1 MAKAKVKTGNPF
13 LDADFGSGMDFGKF
27 AEQFKF
33 PGVDSEAL
41 IENQRRNLEAVTKA
55 NQVAFEGA
63 QAVVQSQVEILR
75 RSMDETTKAVQ
86 EMSKPDKIEDVWA
99 KQAELLKGA
108 YEHGLANLRALTE
121 LSTKVNAEAADL
133 LTDRVADSLGELKG
147 AFTAG
152 NGAAREATA
161 CKASSSKT
169 AE

>member
-27 AEQFKF
+27 AEQFKFAEPFKF

-63 QAVVQSQVEILR
+63 QAVVQYQAEILR
-75 RSMDETTKAVQ
+75 RTMDETTKAVQ

-99 KQAELLKGA
+99 KQAELLKGV

-121 LSTKVNAEAADL
+121 MSTKVNAEAADL
-133 LTDRVADSLGELKG
+133 LTHRVSDSLGELKV
-147 AFTAG
+147 AFAADKSG
-152 NGAAREATA
+152 NGAQG
-161 CKASSSKT
+161 KA
-169 AE
+169 AQ